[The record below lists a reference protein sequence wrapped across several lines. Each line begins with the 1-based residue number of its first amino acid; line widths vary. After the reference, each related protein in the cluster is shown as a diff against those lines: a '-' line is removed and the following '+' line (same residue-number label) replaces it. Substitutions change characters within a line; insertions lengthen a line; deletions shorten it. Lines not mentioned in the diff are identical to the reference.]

1 MYQQKDKIQN
11 LILLALDTI
20 CMTVSYF
27 LAGFFWYQ
35 LYRGVSFQRMLAELS
50 GDVEIIVV
58 AYAII
63 VIFFDYNETYM
74 QRGKLEELKAVL
86 KMNIR
91 RCPVE
96 FHLLQ

>member
-50 GDVEIIVV
+50 GDVEI
-58 AYAII
+58 
-63 VIFFDYNETYM
+63 TS
-74 QRGKLEELKAVL
+74 
-86 KMNIR
+86 
-91 RCPVE
+91 
-96 FHLLQ
+96 

>member
-63 VIFFDYNETYM
+63 VIFFDYNSRQCNKTYKVRNNH
-74 QRGKLEELKAVL
+74 QCIEHVAE
-86 KMNIR
+86 
-91 RCPVE
+91 
-96 FHLLQ
+96 

>member
-63 VIFFDYNETYM
+63 AIFLITM
-74 QRGKLEELKAVL
+74 R
-86 KMNIR
+86 NICSVASWR
-91 RCPVE
+91 N
-96 FHLLQ
+96 